1 VRRFPNGAPKTKVG
15 MKKRTARITVETE
28 RLLVIRRSK
37 TSFDGW
43 CGQCEAEVKLIGLE
57 EAAAI
62 AGASQRAIFRW
73 AEAGEIHFT
82 ETVDGRL
89 MFCLDSISRHGS
101 LNARKL
107 CAHT

>member
-1 VRRFPNGAPKTKVG
+1 

-43 CGQCEAEVKLIGLE
+43 CGHCQAEVKLIGLE

-62 AGASQRAIFRW
+62 ADASQRTIFRW

-82 ETVDGRL
+82 ETEDRRV
-89 MFCLDSISRHGS
+89 MFCLDSISRHGTE
-101 LNARKL
+101 NPRKL
-107 CAHT
+107 LRS